1 MNSNFTLKKIIVV
14 IFGIIMFYVLFA
26 IYSDIEKLKENYQQI
41 NLVYLFPIILILSC
55 TLFFRGLIQKFLL
68 KQIGIEISIK
78 QSFLLFL
85 AGLSMIVT
93 PGGSGQ
99 MIKSYFLKE
108 QHGYP
113 ISKSLPL
120 VYAERFHDLL
130 AVSILV
136 VITFFSIFSIE
147 SLIACLISFSLVVV
161 LILISKNR
169 GFFKKLISLL
179 NKIKFLQSILPDDSQ
194 FNNSLQLLFKK
205 SVIIK
210 VAAFTLAVTILEGL
224 IVYMGFLSFDVNLGY
239 FQSVQLFYTAIIF
252 GVLSFIPGGVGV
264 VEGGFTVL
272 LTRLDISLAIAASLI
287 IFIRLT
293 TIWIVTGVGFISAY
307 VIHKK

>member
-1 MNSNFTLKKIIVV
+1 M
-14 IFGIIMFYVLFA
+14 
-26 IYSDIEKLKENYQQI
+26 
-41 NLVYLFPIILILSC
+41 
-55 TLFFRGLIQKFLL
+55 
-68 KQIGIEISIK
+68 
-78 QSFLLFL
+78 
-85 AGLSMIVT
+85 
-93 PGGSGQ
+93 
-99 MIKSYFLKE
+99 
-108 QHGYP
+108 
-113 ISKSLPL
+113 
-120 VYAERFHDLL
+120 
-130 AVSILV
+130 
-136 VITFFSIFSIE
+136 
-147 SLIACLISFSLVVV
+147 